1 MAQPTLSDSNFD
13 LWRLITRVNHSLFL
27 LQQREISQY
36 HIPICQ
42 LQVLHIMQNLGSKAT
57 LSEIARQVEREIHV
71 ISRQTMRMEKDGLI
85 RRIKDTPKSNL
96 LRLEITEKG
105 MEILKISE
113 KSKSIDA
120 IFSFLSEEDRRQIES
135 TLIRILRQVKE
146 YSFAQYY
153 NESGFLAE
161 SDIESQKIAGLNGQ
175 SLSSV

>member
-85 RRIKDTPKSNL
+85 RRIKNTPKSNIL
-96 LRLEITEKG
+96 KFELTEKG
-105 MEILKISE
+105 LEIAKMSLE
-113 KSKSIDA
+113 SKSLKKL
-120 IFSFLSEEDRRQIES
+120 FSSLSVEERCQIES
-135 TLIRILRQVKE
+135 ILNKILIQGNAKNRW
-146 YSFAQYY
+146 
-153 NESGFLAE
+153 
-161 SDIESQKIAGLNGQ
+161 
-175 SLSSV
+175 

>member
-1 MAQPTLSDSNFD
+1 MEQPTLSDSNFD

-27 LQQREISQY
+27 LQQREISKY

-42 LQVLHIMQNLGSKAT
+42 LQVLQIMQNLGSKAT

-96 LRLEITEKG
+96 LRLEITAKG
-105 MEILKISE
+105 REVLKIGE
-113 KSKSIDA
+113 KSNSIDT
-120 IFSFLSEEDRRQIES
+120 IFSFLSEEDRKQIES
-135 TLIRILRQVKE
+135 TLGKILNQVKE
-146 YSFAQYY
+146 YTFNQYY

-161 SDIESQKIAGLNGQ
+161 PHVERHKIAG
-175 SLSSV
+175 